1 MIECELNIYNTKD
14 DLYNNL
20 IPKKGKKHT
29 NDLYSSKRE
38 DLITQMLID
47 KLHLELNKDQRFEA
61 GRKVNF
67 YEISFFGQDDK
78 DKNKTKLIQEKKIL
92 KKGSSQEEIF
102 IVNGIDYTIK
112 LEMYNTRV
120 TRKKTQEEIEDSNN
134 KKEDT
139 KTLVTEKST
148 QKSKSQ
154 SENKF
159 STSDTQNENNDS
171 FYRRLKDDYKGMHY
185 IMTITYTN
193 HEVDGN
199 VITLEDIDIKNKFGE
214 ILFYP
219 KDDNSKIKKDSKI
232 LIEVKQ
238 NATLKEIFDQMK
250 KLMEDFRIL
259 LPNEQFYYFGF
270 VNEGNAKSNLNE
282 NEFIEI
288 IQKTEIQNP
297 NFKIFLFTL
306 KDNKI
311 FDFDLKDNA
320 DYSVH
325 FRNEIKN
332 EIEIMKNEMDT
343 KINTKIN
350 GLKEDMDT
358 KINGLKKD
366 MDTKINGLKD
376 DVNKQINGLKEDMD
390 TKINGLKKDMDTN
403 INGLK
408 DDVNKQ
414 INGLKGEMN
423 NLKDNMAAQFKSL
436 SDMIRGL
443 IKNNDINEQNQEQNK
458 K

>member
-1 MIECELNIYNTKD
+1 MIECELDAYNTIE

-20 IPKKGKKHT
+20 MPKKGKK
-29 NDLYSSKRE
+29 NNNAYSSKRE

-112 LEMYNTRV
+112 LEMYNARV
-120 TRKKTQEEIEDSNN
+120 TRKKTKEEIVDSNN
-134 KKEDT
+134 KEEDT

-238 NATLKEIFDQMK
+238 NATLNEIFDQMK

-332 EIEIMKNEMDT
+332 EIEIMKNEM
-343 KINTKIN
+343 NTKIN
-350 GLKEDMDT
+350 GLDT
-358 KINGLKKD
+358 K
-366 MDTKINGLKD
+366 
-376 DVNKQINGLKEDMD
+376 INGLKEDMD